1 METKHTPGPWKVVGH
16 PILKNRNIRHAYR
29 YVMTKNSE
37 IELSSS
43 ADAWEGRNKSD
54 WDIPWWLTRGSII
67 CEMRDT
73 EKQVQDAA
81 LIAAAPEMYEALKA
95 LIKHCDEI
103 TRVQY
108 ACNTMTHIAQVP
120 TSIKAEGAIYD
131 SARAA
136 LANAEGRG

>member
-16 PILKNRNIRHAYR
+16 PILKNRNIRHTCR

-81 LIAAAPEMYEALKA
+81 LIAAAPELYEALKA
-95 LIKHCDEI
+95 VESWMDDLSDDYEF
-103 TRVQY
+103 Q
-108 ACNTMTHIAQVP
+108 NP
-120 TSIKAEGAIYD
+120 FFLNLLEN
-131 SARAA
+131 ARAA